1 MIDAHRRREL
11 DAIHFFLVN
20 DWNRNYSHQ
29 NDMPKYQ
36 RLRQYIL
43 MNILFQIKITQLIT
57 GDNFNWTTFEFTP
70 LWYRVNFYS
79 NVTLQYNVFENILL
93 AYCILYILDKIT
105 EIKKNKIIINKFIYK
120 LQSMLWLN

>member
-1 MIDAHRRREL
+1 
-11 DAIHFFLVN
+11 
-20 DWNRNYSHQ
+20 
-29 NDMPKYQ
+29 
-36 RLRQYIL
+36 